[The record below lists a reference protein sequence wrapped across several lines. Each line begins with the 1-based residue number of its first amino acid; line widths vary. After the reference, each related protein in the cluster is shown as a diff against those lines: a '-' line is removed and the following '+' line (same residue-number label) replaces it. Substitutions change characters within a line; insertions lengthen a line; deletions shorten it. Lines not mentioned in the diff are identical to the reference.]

1 MQRRNI
7 DYAIAAL
14 NVIYWLVMVTWFMV
28 LITDSHRLDGWGS
41 AGFAGP
47 AIVAALGW
55 HLLRSR
61 RKKLQAKNDEGA
73 ERWRP

>member
-1 MQRRNI
+1 
-7 DYAIAAL
+7 
-14 NVIYWLVMVTWFMV
+14 MVAWFMV

-47 AIVAALGW
+47 ALVAAIRR

-61 RKKLQAKNDEGA
+61 RKKLQADNGIGTGRRTHPRGGLLPAGSWLKYQLL
-73 ERWRP
+73 